1 MIVKVTP
8 QWREPEILAPPWEIV
23 HTVELPPGEFRKFK
37 EDLLQPQPFIMEHA
51 SEMYM
56 DEHGVTH
63 GMLVL
68 CAGIDDGILV
78 NSEGFA
84 YARYA
89 AYLSGARTLS
99 LMNRYPSLHDFC
111 VGMESLVEKYV
122 QQALA
127 GQEDGG
133 FTLFYS
139 DLDAEVVERRVY
151 DEDMVN
157 FDRQLFLDMLSE
169 RPEFDEVETTQ
180 NEIYLTIAPEFVQEQ
195 APGMSM

>member
-1 MIVKVTP
+1 MIVRAVA

-37 EDLLQPQPFIMEHA
+37 EDLLQAQPFIMEHA
-51 SEMYM
+51 NDLYVDNS
-56 DEHGVTH
+56 GLTH

-68 CAGIDDGILV
+68 CEGIDDGILV

-111 VGMESLVEKYV
+111 VGMDSLVEKYV

-133 FTLFYS
+133 FTLSYS
-139 DLDAEVVERRVY
+139 DLDAEVERRVY

>member
-1 MIVKVTP
+1 MIVKVIP
-8 QWREPEILAPPWEIV
+8 QRKEPEIKAQPWEIND
-23 HTVELPPGEFRKFK
+23 TVELSPGDFRYFK
-37 EDLLQPQPFIMEHA
+37 EHLLKNQSFIAERAESLH
-51 SEMYM
+51 M
-56 DEHGVTH
+56 DSSGVTH

-68 CAGIDDGILV
+68 CEGIDDGILV

-111 VGMESLVEKYV
+111 VGMDSLVDKYV

-133 FTLFYS
+133 FTLSYS
-139 DLDAEVVERRVY
+139 DLDAEVERRVF

>member
-8 QWREPEILAPPWEIV
+8 QRKEPEIKAQPWEIER
-23 HTVELPPGEFRKFK
+23 TVELPPGEFRYFK
-37 EDLLQPQPFIMEHA
+37 EHLLKDQSFIAECAESLH
-51 SEMYM
+51 M
-56 DEHGVTH
+56 DSSGVTH

-68 CAGIDDGILV
+68 CEGIDDGILV

-99 LMNRYPSLHDFC
+99 LMNRYPSLRDFC
-111 VGMESLVEKYV
+111 VQMDGLVDKYV

-127 GQEDGG
+127 GQEDGR
-133 FTLFYS
+133 FCISYS
-139 DLDAEVVERRVY
+139 DIDAEVEKGIFN
-151 DEDMVN
+151 EDLSA
-157 FDRQLFLDMLSE
+157 FDWRLFLDMLSE

-180 NEIYLTIAPEFVQEQ
+180 NEIYFTIAPEFVQEQ

>member
-1 MIVKVTP
+1 MIVKVIP
-8 QWREPEILAPPWEIV
+8 QRKEPEIVVQPWEV
-23 HTVELPPGEFRKFK
+23 EHVVELPPGEFRHFK
-37 EDLLQPQPFIMEHA
+37 EHLLDDYPFIAEHA
-51 SEMYM
+51 QELHT
-56 DEHGVTH
+56 DGHGIAH

-68 CAGIDDGILV
+68 CEGIDDGILV
-78 NSEGFA
+78 NSEGTS

-99 LMNRYPSLHDFC
+99 LMNLYPALHDFC
-111 VGMESLVEKYV
+111 VGMDSLVEKYV

-133 FTLFYS
+133 FTLPYS
-139 DLDAEVVERRVY
+139 DLDAEVERRVY

>member
-1 MIVKVTP
+1 MIVRAVA

-37 EDLLQPQPFIMEHA
+37 EDLLQAQPFIMEHA
-51 SEMYM
+51 NDLYVDNS
-56 DEHGVTH
+56 GLTH

-68 CAGIDDGILV
+68 CEGIDDGILV

-111 VGMESLVEKYV
+111 VGMDSLVEKYV

-127 GQEDGG
+127 GQEDGS
-133 FTLFYS
+133 FTLSYS
-139 DLDAEVVERRVY
+139 DLDAEVERRVH

-157 FDRQLFLDMLSE
+157 FDRQLFLNMLSE

-180 NEIYLTIAPEFVQEQ
+180 NELYLTIAPEFVQEQ

>member
-1 MIVKVTP
+1 MIVRAVA

-37 EDLLQPQPFIMEHA
+37 EDLLQAQPFIMEHA
-51 SEMYM
+51 NDLYVDNS
-56 DEHGVTH
+56 GLTH

-68 CAGIDDGILV
+68 CEGIDDGILV

-111 VGMESLVEKYV
+111 VGMDSLVEKYV

-139 DLDAEVVERRVY
+139 DLDAEVEQRVY

-180 NEIYLTIAPEFVQEQ
+180 NEVYLTIAPEFVQEQ

>member
-8 QWREPEILAPPWEIV
+8 QRKEPEIKAQPWEIER
-23 HTVELPPGEFRKFK
+23 TVELPPGEFRYFK
-37 EDLLQPQPFIMEHA
+37 EHLLKDQSFIAEH
-51 SEMYM
+51 SEEMHM
-56 DEHGVTH
+56 DSSGVTH

-68 CAGIDDGILV
+68 CEGIDDGILV

-99 LMNRYPSLHDFC
+99 LMNRYPSLRDFC
-111 VGMESLVEKYV
+111 VQMDGLVDKYV

-127 GQEDGG
+127 GQEDGR
-133 FTLFYS
+133 FCISYS
-139 DLDAEVVERRVY
+139 DIDAEVEKGIFN
-151 DEDMVN
+151 EDLSA
-157 FDRQLFLDMLSE
+157 FDWRLFLDMLSE

-180 NEIYLTIAPEFVQEQ
+180 NEIYFTIAPEFVQEQ

>member
-1 MIVKVTP
+1 MIVRAVA

-37 EDLLQPQPFIMEHA
+37 EDLLQAQPFIMEHA
-51 SEMYM
+51 NDLYVDNS
-56 DEHGVTH
+56 GLTH

-68 CAGIDDGILV
+68 CEGIDDGILV

-111 VGMESLVEKYV
+111 VGMDSLVEKYV
-122 QQALA
+122 KQALA

-133 FTLFYS
+133 FTLSYS
-139 DLDAEVVERRVY
+139 DLDAEVEQRVY

>member
-8 QWREPEILAPPWEIV
+8 QRKGPEIKAQPWEIER
-23 HTVELPPGEFRKFK
+23 TVELPPGEFRYFK
-37 EDLLQPQPFIMEHA
+37 EHLLKDQSFIAECAESLH
-51 SEMYM
+51 M
-56 DEHGVTH
+56 DSSGVTH

-68 CAGIDDGILV
+68 CEGIDDGILV

-99 LMNRYPSLHDFC
+99 LMNRYPSLQDFC
-111 VGMESLVEKYV
+111 VQMDGLVEKYV
-122 QQALA
+122 QQAVVE
-127 GQEDGG
+127 QESGG
-133 FTLFYS
+133 FTLSYS
-139 DLDAEVVERRVY
+139 DLDAEVEKRVY

-169 RPEFDEVETTQ
+169 RPEFDEVETTE
-180 NEIYLTIAPEFVQEQ
+180 NEIYLTVSPEFVQEQ

>member
-1 MIVKVTP
+1 MTTYLYP
-8 QWREPEILAPPWEIV
+8 QNLKA
-23 HTVELPPGEFRKFK
+23 T
-37 EDLLQPQPFIMEHA
+37 A
-51 SEMYM
+51 N
-56 DEHGVTH
+56 

-68 CAGIDDGILV
+68 CEGSDDGILV
-78 NSEGFA
+78 NSEGA
-84 YARYA
+84 SYARYA

-99 LMNRYPSLHDFC
+99 LMNRYPSLRDFC
-111 VGMESLVEKYV
+111 VQMDSLVEKCV

-133 FTLFYS
+133 FTLPYS
-139 DLDAEVVERRVY
+139 DLDAEVERRVF

-180 NEIYLTIAPEFVQEQ
+180 NEIYLTISPEFVQKQ

>member
-37 EDLLQPQPFIMEHA
+37 EDLLQAQPFIMEHA

-56 DEHGVTH
+56 DEHGLTH

-68 CAGIDDGILV
+68 CEGIDDGILV
-78 NSEGFA
+78 NSEGSS

-89 AYLSGARTLS
+89 AYISGARTLA
-99 LMNRYPSLHDFC
+99 LMNRYPSLYDFC

-127 GQEDGG
+127 GQEDGS
-133 FTLFYS
+133 FTLSYS
-139 DLDAEVVERRVY
+139 DLDAEVERRVY

>member
-1 MIVKVTP
+1 MIVRAVA

-37 EDLLQPQPFIMEHA
+37 EDLLQAQPFIMEHA
-51 SEMYM
+51 NDLYVDNS
-56 DEHGVTH
+56 GLTH

-68 CAGIDDGILV
+68 CEGIDDGILV

-111 VGMESLVEKYV
+111 VGMDSLVEKYV

-133 FTLFYS
+133 FTLSYS
-139 DLDAEVVERRVY
+139 DLDAEVEQRVY

>member
-56 DEHGVTH
+56 DEHGITH

-68 CAGIDDGILV
+68 CEGIDDGILV

-111 VGMESLVEKYV
+111 VGMDTLIEKYV
-122 QQALA
+122 QQALT

-133 FTLFYS
+133 FTLSYS
-139 DLDAEVVERRVY
+139 DLAAEVEQRVY

-169 RPEFDEVETTQ
+169 RPEFDEVETTE
-180 NEIYLTIAPEFVQEQ
+180 NEIYLTVSSEFVQEQ

>member
-1 MIVKVTP
+1 MIVRAVA

-37 EDLLQPQPFIMEHA
+37 EDLLQAQPFIMEHA

-127 GQEDGG
+127 GQEDGS
-133 FTLFYS
+133 FTLSYS
-139 DLDAEVVERRVY
+139 DLDAEVERRVY

>member
-1 MIVKVTP
+1 MIVKVIP
-8 QWREPEILAPPWEIV
+8 QRKEPKIFAQLWEIE
-23 HTVELPPGEFRKFK
+23 HIVELPPGEFRHFK
-37 EDLLQPQPFIMEHA
+37 EHLLDDYPFIAEHA
-51 SEMYM
+51 KELHT
-56 DEHGVTH
+56 DGHGIAH

-68 CAGIDDGILV
+68 CEGIDDGILV
-78 NSEGFA
+78 NSEGTS

-111 VGMESLVEKYV
+111 VGMDALVEKYV
-122 QQALA
+122 QQAMTE
-127 GQEDGG
+127 QENGG
-133 FTLFYS
+133 FTLPYS
-139 DLDAEVVERRVY
+139 DLDAEVEQRVY

-195 APGMSM
+195 APGLSM

>member
-1 MIVKVTP
+1 MIVRAVA
-8 QWREPEILAPPWEIV
+8 QWRESEILAPPWEIV

-37 EDLLQPQPFIMEHA
+37 EDLLQAQPFIMEHA
-51 SEMYM
+51 NDLYVDNS
-56 DEHGVTH
+56 GLTH

-68 CAGIDDGILV
+68 CEGIDDGILV

-111 VGMESLVEKYV
+111 VGMDSLVEKYV

-139 DLDAEVVERRVY
+139 DLDAEVERRVY

>member
-1 MIVKVTP
+1 MIVRAVA

-37 EDLLQPQPFIMEHA
+37 EDLLQAQPFIMEHA
-51 SEMYM
+51 NDLYVDNS
-56 DEHGVTH
+56 GLTH

-68 CAGIDDGILV
+68 CEGIDDGILV

-111 VGMESLVEKYV
+111 VGMDSLVEKYV

-133 FTLFYS
+133 FTLSYS
-139 DLDAEVVERRVY
+139 DLDAEVEQRVY

-195 APGMSM
+195 APWMSM

>member
-1 MIVKVTP
+1 MIVRAVA

-37 EDLLQPQPFIMEHA
+37 EDLLQAQPFIMEHA
-51 SEMYM
+51 NDLYVDNS
-56 DEHGVTH
+56 GLTH

-127 GQEDGG
+127 GQEDGS
-133 FTLFYS
+133 FTLSCS
-139 DLDAEVVERRVY
+139 DLDAEVERRVH

-157 FDRQLFLDMLSE
+157 FDRELFLNMLSE

-180 NEIYLTIAPEFVQEQ
+180 NELYLTIAPEFVQEQ

>member
-23 HTVELPPGEFRKFK
+23 HTVELPPGDFRKFK

-56 DEHGVTH
+56 DEHGLTH

-78 NSEGFA
+78 NSEGSS

-89 AYLSGARTLS
+89 AYISGARTLA
-99 LMNRYPSLHDFC
+99 LMNRYPSLYDFC
-111 VGMESLVEKYV
+111 VGMDALVEKYV

-133 FTLFYS
+133 FTLSYS
-139 DLDAEVVERRVY
+139 DLDAEVEKRVY